1 VEKKAAALPRLHETL
16 LPAQK
21 GDVLELDELWS
32 FHWRQKTGPS
42 AGFGLL
48 FAAEP
53 AKWSLTR
60 LGDRS
65 EESALWL
72 RRCLPPSYV
81 CRASRSD
88 LWLSC

>member
-1 VEKKAAALPRLHETL
+1 VLPPLHETL
-16 LPAQK
+16 LPAEK

-32 FHWRQKTGPS
+32 FVGSKREGECWLWVALCRRTRQIV
-42 AGFGLL
+42 AYM
-48 FAAEP
+48 
-53 AKWSLTR
+53 